1 MADAPKA
8 APAASKD
15 WFPILILI
23 ILIGGAGSWSTYTD
37 SVSTS
42 SVDTPAVTIPT
53 KKPTGNAVAYT
64 NPKYGFTFSH
74 PNTLFVHERSNGII
88 LLPSQT
94 FPNISSEV
102 YALGQ
107 YVILSKNQLIGPYER
122 TVTKTEFIKNIS
134 TEENVFEGKPTKV
147 TWEKINGIDMLR
159 IEHRNPNAPHTL
171 NYYAFNGSDYYN
183 MQMHP
188 YKGVN
193 MKSQEYVDFMA
204 VVNSFHFSDPILYIQ
219 QNSNM

>member
-1 MADAPKA
+1 MADVPKA
-8 APAASKD
+8 APAASKE

-42 SVDTPAVTIPT
+42 PAETSSATTPIKNPA
-53 KKPTGNAVAYT
+53 T
-64 NPKYGFTFSH
+64 NVVVYANPRYGFTFSH
-74 PNTLFVHERSNGII
+74 PDTLFVHERSNGII

-94 FPNISSEV
+94 FPSISSEV
-102 YALGQ
+102 YALGR
-107 YVILSKNQLIGPYER
+107 YVILSKNPLIGPYER

-134 TEENVFEGKPTKV
+134 TEENIFEGKPTKV

-171 NYYAFNGSDYYN
+171 NYYAFSGSDYYN

-188 YKGVN
+188 YEGVN
-193 MKSQEYVDFMA
+193 TKSQEYVDFMRI
-204 VVNSFHFSDPILYIQ
+204 VNSFHFTDPISYIQ